1 MTLQILLKS
10 LEEANVIIDVHDI
23 VKKVLGLDIA
33 PIEELE
39 KYLNIQ
45 IREISLSQL
54 RSSYHNAIVKS
65 AIEEFLDKAK
75 EYSKSNAYST
85 YIMYL
90 VFSYIG
96 QNKSGR

>member
-1 MTLQILLKS
+1 M
-10 LEEANVIIDVHDI
+10 IIDVHDI

-54 RSSYHNAIVKS
+54 RSSYHNAIVKG
-65 AIEEFLDKAK
+65 AIEEFLNKAK

-85 YIMYL
+85 YIIYL
-90 VFSYIG
+90 VFSCIG